1 MGSLRLLEEAVSSTK
16 TQETEFRSCVK
27 DDVERKVLLQASCSH
42 VALTDEALMEEAN
55 RHPNSP
61 SLGLLDSRSRSLQML
76 LRDGKVLEMFGS
88 DSKDPSG
95 KELAIRAEELRPS
108 KALEHACILEE
119 EDPISLPSKFVHFNN
134 FVGMPIARFK
144 KEISSLLKNLEARQ
158 GHGVKISDRKKN
170 HLLASYLERE
180 LRKLEY
186 ATNYN
191 SSQCG
196 I

>member
-27 DDVERKVLLQASCSH
+27 DEVERKVLLQALCSH

-88 DSKDPSG
+88 YSKDPSG
-95 KELAIRAEELRPS
+95 KELAIRAEESRPS

-144 KEISSLLKNLEARQ
+144 K
-158 GHGVKISDRKKN
+158 D
-170 HLLASYLERE
+170 
-180 LRKLEY
+180 
-186 ATNYN
+186 
-191 SSQCG
+191 
-196 I
+196 